1 MGNLSNPSINR
12 WGLNLFW
19 YRYWY
24 TDKLQQAYIQQ
35 DYIFNQLLYTYILY
49 GILTPHNLFLNK
61 YWHMNIENVNWKHQN
76 FYNEKYY
83 RKGELKGLAV
93 EDVNTIRLRFKVK
106 HLYFSKIWILRFQN
120 WVILNFYSFQP
131 IKKSLRGTFN
141 YSKHLN
147 TFKAFSDKK
156 YHFQIRSVNLCL
168 NSYLKVRNDS
178 LNVNYTF

>member
-49 GILTPHNLFLNK
+49 GILTPHNLFLSK
-61 YWHMNIENVNWKHQN
+61 YWHDTIENINWKHQIS
-76 FYNEKYY
+76 YNEKYY

-93 EDVNTIRLRFKVK
+93 EDVNTIRLRIKVK

-131 IKKSLRGTFN
+131 IKKSLQGTFN
-141 YSKHLN
+141 HSKDLN
-147 TFKAFSDKK
+147 SFKAPFSKK
-156 YHFQIRSVNLCL
+156 YYFQIRSLNLFL
-168 NSYLKVRNDS
+168 NSYFKIHSYLPKTT
-178 LNVNYTF
+178 YMF